1 MKFAWHRKPT
11 VKGVFFDDFS
21 QGIRGDVWRALNEKW
36 ASQNNNGYAEENC
49 LFTTDEGEVAKAG
62 GTGGIVAIRSEG
74 DFAPEGR
81 QRRGGG
87 IVTKRLFGA
96 GLYEVRMKVAPRAGQ
111 CSAAWTYFNDW
122 AKEYAARRYSEID
135 IEMPHGGDWRKF
147 SGTTYENYL
156 DGAHK
161 NSVSETVNCP
171 PLNDGNWHVFAF
183 EWRTDRENGD
193 EGVVWYL
200 DGEPV
205 LVLKDAVPKY
215 SATFWVASLFQDAI
229 AWLGDPQ
236 FETAYLYIDWV
247 RITEYCDPV
256 LEGSAEKE
264 SMLPYTGINRKG
276 ALPENEYL
284 ADADFSRP
292 PRRNNFKGRE
302 IVSWRTESAEI
313 GEGKLVLRAGG
324 SARQRVTSQ
333 YGGFSFEVSAEIESG
348 DAEIFLACYRG
359 AANCE
364 EPKLFFLGNSEA
376 LALRGAEKKKTVL
389 RIPKGETEHIEF
401 VVHSGGGAV
410 LRRCSLK
417 LVSKKKGG
425 NGE

>member
-1 MKFAWHRKPT
+1 MRHAWHKAPA

-21 QGIRGDVWRALNEKW
+21 QGIRGDVWRALNERW

-49 LFTTDEGEVAKAG
+49 LYTTDEREVAKAG
-62 GTGGIVAIRSEG
+62 GTGGIVVIRSNG
-74 DFAPEGR
+74 DFAPDGR
-81 QRRGGG
+81 QRQGGG

-161 NSVSETVNCP
+161 NSRSETVACP
-171 PLNDGNWHVFAF
+171 PLNDGAWHVFAF
-183 EWRTDRENGD
+183 EWRTDRANGD

-200 DGEPV
+200 DGKPV
-205 LVLKDAVPKY
+205 LFLKEAVPGY
-215 SATFWVASLFQDAI
+215 TATFWVASLFQDAI

-236 FETAYLYIDWV
+236 FETAYLYLDWV

-256 LEGSAEKE
+256 LEGNAEKE
-264 SMLPYTGINRKG
+264 SKLLYTGVALKER

-292 PRRNNFKGRE
+292 PRRKNFKGRE
-302 IVSWRTESAEI
+302 IVSWRTEGAHI
-313 GEGKLVLRAGG
+313 DGERLVLSAGG

-333 YGGFSFEVSAEIESG
+333 YGGFAFEVSAESESG
-348 DAEIFLACYRG
+348 DAEIVLAYYKG

-364 EPKLFFLGNSEA
+364 EPQLVFLGNSEET
-376 LALRGAEKKKTVL
+376 LTLRGAERKSVVF
-389 RIPKGETEHIEF
+389 RIPEGETEHLEF
-401 VVHSGGGAV
+401 IVRSGGGAV
-410 LRRCSLK
+410 LRRCGLK
-417 LVSKKKGG
+417 LVSKK
-425 NGE
+425 